1 MREQR
6 KGQRRTQDVHQGNLF
21 QPASQ
26 RPTWASLPL
35 EVRHIVSELVV
46 KILREARERSVVG
59 SGAEPQATREDA
71 DE

>member
-1 MREQR
+1 
-6 KGQRRTQDVHQGNLF
+6 
-21 QPASQ
+21 
-26 RPTWASLPL
+26 
-35 EVRHIVSELVV
+35 VSELVV